1 MLLPTCDGGGGGGEC
16 PGVIDSVV
24 EFFCGLWQRI
34 SSSDNGDEQADDQ
47 LSVTE
52 VTLVADDPLVEA
64 LRIES
69 MKRSRDDLD
78 EITVEEEFE
87 VIELGKLT
95 NPVCLSLCPVGG
107 VCGTS
112 PYRKHHSHILPFW

>member
-1 MLLPTCDGGGGGGEC
+1 M
-16 PGVIDSVV
+16 IDSVV

-34 SSSDNGDEQADDQ
+34 SSSDSVDDKADDQ

-95 NPVCLSLCPVGG
+95 NPVCLSVLVSCWG

-112 PYRKHHSHILPFW
+112 PCRKHHSHIPPFW